1 MQNSRQFE
9 QMRKRD
15 GVSND
20 LPAIPGFLQET
31 VEQTCRGVGP
41 QMIEA
46 FTEAYIAPRERKFLC
61 MHSRQEA
68 FYVILLGSRFFF
80 SLKKVL
86 VINLSVIFGWLPSRC
101 FWCAAL
107 ALAVVSGVCFFFGL
121 GAGCI
126 GVGNMAP
133 TKFAVV
139 SIIAFP
145 AVVASTFGGVI

>member
-1 MQNSRQFE
+1 M
-9 QMRKRD
+9 
-15 GVSND
+15 
-20 LPAIPGFLQET
+20 
-31 VEQTCRGVGP
+31 
-41 QMIEA
+41 
-46 FTEAYIAPRERKFLC
+46 
-61 MHSRQEA
+61 
-68 FYVILLGSRFFF
+68 
-80 SLKKVL
+80 
-86 VINLSVIFGWLPSRC
+86 INLSVIFGWLPSRC

-145 AVVASTFGGVI
+145 AVVASTFGGVICEKSEVDAAVVSIVAFSAVVASTFGGVICERSEVEAAAPLVIALSTVELVASGGFLRKRLVLES